1 MKKNKILLQKLKIVN
16 IKIQNV
22 DEKLKFVDTAKKSDE
37 KTGGYKTKGS
47 DRLCKVIELSMQCC
61 QKLL

>member
-22 DEKLKFVDTAKKSDE
+22 DEKLKFVDTAKNS
-37 KTGGYKTKGS
+37 
-47 DRLCKVIELSMQCC
+47 R
-61 QKLL
+61 

>member
-22 DEKLKFVDTAKKSDE
+22 DEKLKFVDTAKNSRWKNWW
-37 KTGGYKTKGS
+37 
-47 DRLCKVIELSMQCC
+47 I
-61 QKLL
+61 